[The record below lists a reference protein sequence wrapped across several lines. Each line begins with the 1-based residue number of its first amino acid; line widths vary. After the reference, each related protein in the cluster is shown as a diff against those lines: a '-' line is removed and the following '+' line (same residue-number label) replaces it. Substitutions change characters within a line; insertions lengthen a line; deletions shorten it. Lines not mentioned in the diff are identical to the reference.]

1 MARGLGKGLNVGKG
15 LNAFFP
21 DIKVAKEETI
31 QEINLKDI
39 RPNPYQPRKTFDEV
53 AINELKESILQHG
66 IVQPIIV
73 RKSIKGFEIV
83 AGERR
88 FRAAK
93 EAEFLTIPSV
103 IRDLTEQ
110 QMMELALL
118 ENLQREDLSPI
129 EEAQAYQMLMEHLN
143 FTQEALSKRLG
154 KSRPHIANHV
164 RLLTLPRQIQQ
175 LISEGKLSMGHGRT
189 LLGLKKKDMLNP
201 LVDKIIKEQLNVRQ
215 VEALIQELNN
225 NVPRE
230 TNKKKPEKDVFIK
243 ERESYLQEY
252 FGTSVTI
259 KKQKKKGKIEIE
271 FFSQD
276 DLDRILELLE
286 AKQSS

>member
-1 MARGLGKGLNVGKG
+1 MARGLGKGI
-15 LNAFFP
+15 NALFTNME
-21 DIKVAKEETI
+21 VEKEESI
-31 QEINLKDI
+31 QEININEI
-39 RPNPYQPRKTFDEV
+39 RPNPYQPRKVFEED

-66 IVQPIIV
+66 VLQPIIV

-83 AGERR
+83 VGERR

-93 EAEFLTIPSV
+93 AAELTVIPAVVRELS
-103 IRDLTEQ
+103 EQ

-129 EEAQAYQMLMEHLN
+129 EEALAYQKLMEHLDL
-143 FTQEALSKRLG
+143 TQEALAKRLG

-164 RLLTLPRQIQQ
+164 RLLTLPDQIQQ
-175 LISEGKLSMGHGRT
+175 LIAEGKLSMGHGRT
-189 LLGLKKKDMLNP
+189 LLGLKNKEKLNA
-201 LVDKIIKEQLNVRQ
+201 LVEKIIREHLNVRQ
-215 VEALIQELNN
+215 LEQLIQQLNS
-225 NVPRE
+225 NVSRE
-230 TNKKKPEKDVFIK
+230 TKKKKPEKDVFIK
-243 ERESYLQEY
+243 ERESFLQEY

-286 AKQSS
+286 QQQQ